1 MKSDK
6 RFSFYYGCVEYVSR
20 FIQNSLENFRWTKY
34 HTLRTLSKKLSINQR
49 RNATFVQEAATFY
62 IFPHEKT
69 SEKGGLAPTKY
80 FFNEI

>member
-6 RFSFYYGCVEYVSR
+6 RFRFSYGYVEYVSR

-49 RNATFVQEAATFY
+49 RNATLVQEAATFY
-62 IFPHEKT
+62 FFLEEKV